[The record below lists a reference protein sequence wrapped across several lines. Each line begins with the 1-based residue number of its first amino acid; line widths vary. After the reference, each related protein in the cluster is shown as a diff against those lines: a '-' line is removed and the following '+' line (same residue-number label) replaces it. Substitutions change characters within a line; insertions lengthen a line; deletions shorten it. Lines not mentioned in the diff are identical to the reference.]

1 MGHKRSCAEWLE
13 SCRVNVSEL
22 LMGNSTAA
30 RIVRFVG
37 VGGLAFALDAGLVFA
52 MVHLG
57 LDKYLS
63 RALSLFV
70 AVLFTYVLNRQSTFA
85 AEGWPSLQEVAAYI
99 AASLIGLLINYVVF
113 VGASWLKFPLLL
125 AMAAGTLVASTFN
138 FLAYGKI
145 FKSKPD

>member
-1 MGHKRSCAEWLE
+1 VKLTD
-13 SCRVNVSEL
+13 L
-22 LMGNSTAA
+22 LHASSSWA
-30 RIVRFVG
+30 RIFRFVVVG
-37 VGGLAFALDAGLVFA
+37 VLAFVLDAALVFA

-63 RALSLFV
+63 RALSLFLV
-70 AVLFTYVLNRQSTFA
+70 VLFTYVLNRQSTFA
-85 AEGWPSLQEVAAYI
+85 AEGWPSVKEVAAYI
-99 AASLIGLLINYVVF
+99 AASLIGILINYVVF
-113 VGASWLKFPLLL
+113 VGASWLKLPLLL

>member
-1 MGHKRSCAEWLE
+1 MKLTD
-13 SCRVNVSEL
+13 L
-22 LMGNSTAA
+22 LHASSSWA
-30 RIVRFVG
+30 RIFRFVV
-37 VGGLAFALDAGLVFA
+37 VGGLAFVLDAALVFA

-63 RALSLFV
+63 RALSLFLV
-70 AVLFTYVLNRQSTFA
+70 VLFTYVLNRQSTFA
-85 AEGWPSLQEVAAYI
+85 AEGWPSVQEVTAYI

-113 VGASWLKFPLLL
+113 VGASWLKLPLLL
-125 AMAAGTLVASTFN
+125 AMAAGTLIASTFN

>member
-1 MGHKRSCAEWLE
+1 MKLTD
-13 SCRVNVSEL
+13 L
-22 LMGNSTAA
+22 LHASSSWA
-30 RIVRFVG
+30 RIFRFVV
-37 VGGLAFALDAGLVFA
+37 VGGLAFVLDAALVFA

-63 RALSLFV
+63 RALSLFLV
-70 AVLFTYVLNRQSTFA
+70 VLFTYVLNRQSTFA
-85 AEGWPSLQEVAAYI
+85 AEGWPSVQEVTAYI

-113 VGASWLKFPLLL
+113 VGASWLKLPLLL

>member
-1 MGHKRSCAEWLE
+1 MKLTD
-13 SCRVNVSEL
+13 L
-22 LMGNSTAA
+22 LHASSSWA
-30 RIVRFVG
+30 RIFRFVV
-37 VGGLAFALDAGLVFA
+37 VGGLAFVLDAALVFA

-63 RALSLFV
+63 RALSLFLV
-70 AVLFTYVLNRQSTFA
+70 VLFTYVLNLQSTFA
-85 AEGWPSLQEVAAYI
+85 AEGWPSVQEVTAYI

-113 VGASWLKFPLLL
+113 VGASWLKLPLLL

>member
-1 MGHKRSCAEWLE
+1 VKLTD
-13 SCRVNVSEL
+13 L
-22 LMGNSTAA
+22 LHASSSWA
-30 RIVRFVG
+30 RIFRFVV
-37 VGGLAFALDAGLVFA
+37 VGGLAFVLDAALVFA

-63 RALSLFV
+63 RALSLFLV
-70 AVLFTYVLNRQSTFA
+70 VLFTYVLNRQSTFA
-85 AEGWPSLQEVAAYI
+85 AEGWPSVQEVAAYI

-113 VGASWLKFPLLL
+113 VGASWLKLPLLL